1 MSAYRKFS
9 YKGAN
14 FRISSDRYEVIIDEI
29 IEQRQ
34 ILESYIRRQPVFLSS
49 LVPITLLP
57 DAPEIAV
64 RMHEASAVV
73 GVGPMAA
80 VAGVFAQT
88 AAEAALKA
96 GGTEAVV
103 ENGGDIYIHAKNEV
117 VIGLYA
123 DENPLSGKLGLAVSV
138 EQMPLSIC
146 SSSGRMGHS
155 FSMSRCDLATVVAKD
170 AALADAAATHACN
183 LVQTVA
189 DIDPVMEKIMNIEN
203 ISGVLIIKDDRV
215 GVCGKLPRL
224 VRHTDDAFPDKVTR
238 DTRSLDRR

>member
-14 FRISSDRYEVIIDEI
+14 FRISSDRYEAVIDEI
-29 IEQRQ
+29 IEQRK
-34 ILESYIRRQPVFLSS
+34 ILETYIRRHPVFLSS

-64 RMHEASAVV
+64 RMHEGSVPV

-80 VAGVFAQT
+80 VAGVFAQM
-88 AAEAALKA
+88 AAEAALKG

-103 ENGGDIYIHAKNEV
+103 ENGGDIYIHARNEV
-117 VIGLYA
+117 IIGLYA
-123 DENPLSGKLGLAVSV
+123 GDNPLSGKLGLAVGV

-155 FSMSRCDLATVVAKD
+155 FSMGQCDLATVVAKD
-170 AALADAAATHACN
+170 AALADAAATLACN
-183 LVQTVA
+183 LVQTVE
-189 DIDPVMEKIMNIEN
+189 DIDPVMEKIMNIDR

-224 VRHTDDAFPDKVTR
+224 VKNTDDAFQDKVTR
-238 DTRSLDRR
+238 DTRSIDRI